1 MACRATLTR
10 IDKTPGMDQYLVQFS
25 DGSGLNGTREDIL
38 AFMGQLYDNPDMA
51 KAAALGKAY
60 AQDPNFIQINS
71 VLGKAVVLDA
81 NHNNS
86 IRIDPNDTGTGLA
99 SLTRTGRDVA

>member
-25 DGSGLNGTREDIL
+25 DGSGINGTREDIL
-38 AFMGQLYDNPDMA
+38 AFMGQLYDNVDMA

-60 AQDPNFIQINS
+60 AQDVNFIQISS

-81 NHNNS
+81 EHTNS
-86 IRIDPNDTGTGLA
+86 IRVDPTNTETGIA
-99 SLTRTGRDVA
+99 SMTRKGQDIA